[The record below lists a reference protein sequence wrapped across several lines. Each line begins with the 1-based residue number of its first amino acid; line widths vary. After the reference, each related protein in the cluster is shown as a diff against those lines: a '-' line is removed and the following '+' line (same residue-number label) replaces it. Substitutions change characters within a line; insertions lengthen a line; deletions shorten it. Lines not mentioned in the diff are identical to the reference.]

1 MKLMLILFLLV
12 TTELRL
18 ILFLLVTTELR
29 LILFLLVTTELRLI
43 LFLLVTIELRLI
55 YTMDLNKFIVWK
67 YLLLY
72 LKHYCYGKFA
82 TVVPLL

>member
-1 MKLMLILFLLV
+1 MLILFLLV

-43 LFLLVTIELRLI
+43 D
-55 YTMDLNKFIVWK
+55 TMYLNKFIGS
-67 YLLLY
+67 
-72 LKHYCYGKFA
+72 HQQE
-82 TVVPLL
+82 

>member
-1 MKLMLILFLLV
+1 MFYCRVPTNLMRPILKLMLILFLLV
-12 TTELRL
+12 TT
-18 ILFLLVTTELR
+18 
-29 LILFLLVTTELRLI
+29 
-43 LFLLVTIELRLI
+43 ELRLI

-72 LKHYCYGKFA
+72 LKQYSYGKFA